1 MSCQS
6 PTGDPVADND
16 KECTMLGINQ
26 DVYYNSVAA
35 GFPLGTQ
42 THIPM
47 GKFPFQMIMY
57 TKQYEV
63 YMQKN
68 NNNNKTSANAQM
80 AHIQEQNYK
89 NPVGYVF

>member
-26 DVYYNSVAA
+26 DVCYNSVAA

-47 GKFPFQMIMY
+47 GKFPF
-57 TKQYEV
+57 
-63 YMQKN
+63 
-68 NNNNKTSANAQM
+68 
-80 AHIQEQNYK
+80 
-89 NPVGYVF
+89 